1 MALEKLFLD
10 NIFNEIPFSNPYE
23 SSNNDLS
30 LSKKYTRFSEIKK
43 NLQSYSDENEYLQF
57 LYDNKK
63 LIEIWLYKFNEIIKI
78 SFDKNNKGI
87 KKYFFLHLL
96 IFKEQLINYSFDKN
110 LIIELN
116 NINKNENPNFIKII
130 RSKMI
135 INFIKDFNDDDDE
148 ELKEILNENKEF
160 INNNIKI
167 FKSFQLTF
175 DTEEIIEKRIDL
187 LYIEI
192 INNLLRTNKFND
204 LNSTKIILEELDIIN
219 INITK
224 SMFAELNTILNR
236 DNDFIKRYEI
246 LDIKDLFD
254 EEKINFFYLL
264 LKYVLKNKKYIY
276 INSFLL
282 KTRTFIIKLIKNNFS
297 ERLCN
302 IDFILNKKI
311 SFVVEFLLDNEYYSN
326 IFLDSINIIQLLK
339 YYKFYLF
346 KSKKDDIKCIDN
358 LIKNNNIKNY
368 GKYLK
373 DSEKNN
379 INLSLKLMNND
390 ENKKINK
397 IKQIN
402 NIIVKKDKIISKP
415 EFFVQKENI
424 NNNKIC
430 LYSSLETNIIEEIK
444 IGEKI
449 LTKCRFEVEFCN
461 NKCNIKKIYIGDNYI
476 SLNFEN
482 YIKSK
487 YTCQEYKNKNEIAEK
502 ATLFNNIIFQIIFK
516 IKNNFNMKY
525 KLLLILSFEN
535 KDDKISCQYTIDNQI
550 TNVKEQFNDDNI
562 FNTGADSANL
572 NKLYSKI
579 NDKNFYENYRLNSEK
594 HEFKKERKNKL
605 KIDVFCNNR
614 KIESNN
620 NSKNFGI
627 PLKIEMDRKKYLTIS
642 MNETLKGNE
651 HELNFYDNHIKRKKI
666 IGIKFSSS
674 QNFSAIF
681 PDFEGNCVLLFSCEK
696 YCNKKNGIL
705 LIILLKFGKEI
716 EIKYFETIDIELYS
730 FCPITIKEN
739 SDQKETEY
747 KSDEF
752 KNETIY
758 NRNCI
763 SIIINEKSKYFLVGG
778 LYKKEKTPVIIL
790 YKLTKTSSNYT
801 ITPIKNIEIGN
812 NEGYNGPIQNI
823 IQLKNDL
830 NKFAFKIGEKT
841 QYFFLKAFFS
851 KKDY

>member
-10 NIFNEIPFSNPYE
+10 NIFNEIPFANPYE

-30 LSKKYTRFSEIKK
+30 LSKKYTRFSEIRK

-135 INFIKDFNDDDDE
+135 INFIKDFNDDE
-148 ELKEILNENKEF
+148 ELKEILNDNKEF

-204 LNSTKIILEELDIIN
+204 LNSSKIILEELDIIH
-219 INITK
+219 INITE

-390 ENKKINK
+390 ENKKIK
-397 IKQIN
+397 EIKQIN

-487 YTCQEYKNKNEIAEK
+487 YTCQKYKNKNEIAEK

>member
-135 INFIKDFNDDDDE
+135 INFIKDFNDDE

-219 INITK
+219 INITE

-282 KTRTFIIKLIKNNFS
+282 KTRTFIIKLIKNNFR

-778 LYKKEKTPVIIL
+778 FYKKEKTPVMIL

>member
-10 NIFNEIPFSNPYE
+10 NIFNEIPFANPYE

-135 INFIKDFNDDDDE
+135 INFIKDFNDDDE
-148 ELKEILNENKEF
+148 ELKEILNDNKEF

-204 LNSTKIILEELDIIN
+204 LNSTKIILEELDIIH
-219 INITK
+219 INITE

-339 YYKFYLF
+339 YYKFYLL
-346 KSKKDDIKCIDN
+346 KSIKDDIKWIDN

-390 ENKKINK
+390 ENKKIK
-397 IKQIN
+397 EIKQIN

-487 YTCQEYKNKNEIAEK
+487 YTCQKYKNKNEIAEK

>member
-10 NIFNEIPFSNPYE
+10 NIFNEIPFANPYE

-135 INFIKDFNDDDDE
+135 INFIKDFNDDDE
-148 ELKEILNENKEF
+148 ELKEILNDNKEF

-219 INITK
+219 INITE

-402 NIIVKKDKIISKP
+402 NIIVKKDKLISKP

>member
-135 INFIKDFNDDDDE
+135 INFIKDFNDDDE
-148 ELKEILNENKEF
+148 ELKEILNDNKEF

-219 INITK
+219 INITE

-402 NIIVKKDKIISKP
+402 NIIVKKDKLISKP

-763 SIIINEKSKYFLVGG
+763 SININEKSKYFLVGG
-778 LYKKEKTPVIIL
+778 FYKKEKTPVMIL

-812 NEGYNGPIQNI
+812 NKGYNGPIQNI

>member
-424 NNNKIC
+424 NNNKTC

>member
-135 INFIKDFNDDDDE
+135 INFIKDFNDDDE
-148 ELKEILNENKEF
+148 ELKEILNDNKEF

-192 INNLLRTNKFND
+192 INNFLRTNKFND
-204 LNSTKIILEELDIIN
+204 LNSSKIILEELDIIH
-219 INITK
+219 INITE

>member
-30 LSKKYTRFSEIKK
+30 LSKKYTRFSEIRK

-135 INFIKDFNDDDDE
+135 INFIKDFNDDDE
-148 ELKEILNENKEF
+148 ELKEILNDNKEF

-219 INITK
+219 INITE

-763 SIIINEKSKYFLVGG
+763 SININEKSKYFLVGG
-778 LYKKEKTPVIIL
+778 FYKKEKTPVMIL

-812 NEGYNGPIQNI
+812 NKGYNGPIQNI

>member
-135 INFIKDFNDDDDE
+135 INFIKDFNDDDE
-148 ELKEILNENKEF
+148 ELKEILNDNKEF

-390 ENKKINK
+390 ENKKIK
-397 IKQIN
+397 EIKQIN

>member
-135 INFIKDFNDDDDE
+135 INFIKDFNDDDE
-148 ELKEILNENKEF
+148 ELKEILNDNKEF

-192 INNLLRTNKFND
+192 VNNLLRTNKFND

-219 INITK
+219 INITE

-346 KSKKDDIKCIDN
+346 KSKKDDIKWIDN

-681 PDFEGNCVLLFSCEK
+681 PDCEGNCVLLFSCEK

>member
-10 NIFNEIPFSNPYE
+10 NIFNEIPFANPYE

-135 INFIKDFNDDDDE
+135 INFIKDFNDDDE
-148 ELKEILNENKEF
+148 ELKEILNDNKEF

-192 INNLLRTNKFND
+192 INNFLRTNKFND
-204 LNSTKIILEELDIIN
+204 LNSTKIILEELDIIH
-219 INITK
+219 INITE

-254 EEKINFFYLL
+254 TEKINFFYLL

-339 YYKFYLF
+339 YYKFYLL
-346 KSKKDDIKCIDN
+346 KSIKDDIKWIDN